1 MAKRAAP
8 RRAAPRRAA
17 SRDIAREKYGTR
29 PRLQKERRGKKRAP
43 GGGEGEE
50 GEKTGQGGRERE
62 RERERERGGG
72 KKSRARDPSSRGR
85 ASRAFNLR
93 RARCRT
99 IEFDVYA
106 GVHAGALSAS
116 DAVRDREDR

>member
-1 MAKRAAP
+1 MERGRVYKKKGG
-8 RRAAPRRAA
+8 
-17 SRDIAREKYGTR
+17 EKKGPER
-29 PRLQKERRGKKRAP
+29 GGEKKERKPGQRG
-43 GGGEGEE
+43 
-50 GEKTGQGGRERE
+50 TDRERE
-62 RERERERGGG
+62 RERE
-72 KKSRARDPSSRGR
+72 KSRARDPSSRGR

-116 DAVRDREDR
+116 DRRC